1 MENNRNNRIDIFP
14 RIPLFKGQSE
24 KDGRWCEG
32 SLLIDKATYE
42 GLPDKLIYR
51 ILDCEFGYV
60 MGNDK
65 SDQRPCYQSG
75 LDEEIDPQT
84 LSEYV
89 GLKDDNGKNIFENDI
104 LKVTWTTG
112 IDTSQDFFVV
122 VFYRGIFFGM
132 NIATGKL
139 TGTVSNYTSRTLHT
153 KGQIKCEVVGNIYD
167 DTKYVG
173 EYFRN
178 AILNSIKKYRE
189 EGFDDRS

>member
-1 MENNRNNRIDIFP
+1 MENQNVSIFP
-14 RIPLFKGQSE
+14 RIPLFKGKSVTNNS
-24 KDGRWCEG
+24 WVEG

-51 ILDCEFGYV
+51 ILDTEFGYV
-60 MGNDK
+60 MGNDI

-75 LDEEIDPQT
+75 LDEEIAPET

-104 LKVTWTTG
+104 IKVTWTTG
-112 IDTSQDFFVV
+112 IEKPHSDLFVV

-132 NIATGKL
+132 SVATGKL

-153 KGQIKCEVVGNIYD
+153 KGQLKCEVVGNIYD
-167 DTKYVG
+167 NTKYVG
-173 EYFRN
+173 EYFRDV
-178 AILNSIKKYRE
+178 ILNHIKQYRE
-189 EGFDDRS
+189 DGFDDRA